1 MNSTNQSN
9 KNRLLNFPGKIFY
22 GWWIVVLTLIITSST
37 SSPAF
42 AAVGVWV
49 DSLEE
54 HFGWSRTQLALAF
67 SLGQLEA
74 SVAGPIVGILVDKIG
89 AKKLIFAGIALVG
102 IGFILLSQTNSLIM
116 FYISYGVV
124 MLGASGGG
132 WLPMMTVINNWFDKK
147 RTLAMGLGGIGFS
160 VGSFLLVPLL
170 AWLVQPEG
178 VGWRITSLSMGV
190 FFLLI
195 AYPISRFVRNS
206 PEELGEIPDGR
217 SFTERGKEGL
227 DRNSIIRVNNDFP
240 MMKIIKMPVF
250 WILAICNGMST
261 MLIGTMTVH
270 LILALKDQGISVQTG
285 AWIWGS
291 TMLFSGAAQVFGGY
305 LGDKV
310 PKNVSLCVLGIIQAI
325 GVIYATFITS
335 VYMASIFVVVFGV
348 GFGARIPL
356 GTAIRGE
363 YFGRKSFGKV
373 LGVSMLPMMLLM
385 TVGPYVAGLMFDH
398 YGSYDRAF
406 YILAF
411 AALVG
416 SIGFL
421 FCRNPNHNKY

>member
-147 RTLAMGLGGIGFS
+147 RTLAMGIGGLGFS
-160 VGSFLLVPLL
+160 MGSFILVPIL
-170 AWLVQPEG
+170 AWLVNPSNF
-178 VGWRITSLSMGV
+178 GWQATSFGLGI
-190 FFLLI
+190 FFLIIAFPIAKLI
-195 AYPISRFVRNS
+195 KNS
-206 PEELGEIPDGR
+206 PEEHGEIPDGYKSHKSDITNTDLNETLNR
-217 SFTERGKEGL
+217 EFEIFEVLK
-227 DRNSIIRVNNDFP
+227 
-240 MMKIIKMPVF
+240 MKSF
-250 WILAICNGMST
+250 WIISICHGTSSMLIST
-261 MLIGTMTVH
+261 MMMH
-270 LILALKDQGISVQTG
+270 MILALKDQGLSLQT
-285 AWIWGS
+285 AALIWGI
-291 TMLFSGAAQVFGGY
+291 TMGYSGLAQIFGGY
-305 LGDKV
+305 IGDKM
-310 PKNVSLCVLGIIQAI
+310 PKNLALCIFGCLQSAGIAI
-325 GVIYATFITS
+325 ATLIGNSFYFIP
-335 VYMASIFVVVFGV
+335 IFVLIYGL
-348 GFGARIPL
+348 GFGARVPL
-356 GTAIRGE
+356 GSSIRGE
-363 YFGRKSFGKV
+363 YFGRKAYGKV
-373 LGVSMLPMMLLM
+373 LGFSMVPMFLLM
-385 TVGPYVAGLMFDH
+385 TIGPLFAGKMFDIFGD
-398 YGSYDRAF
+398 YNYAF
-406 YILAF
+406 LILAGITS
-411 AALVG
+411 VG
-416 SIGFL
+416 SLGFL
-421 FCRNPNHNKY
+421 FAKKPAPKVN

>member
-1 MNSTNQSN
+1 
-9 KNRLLNFPGKIFY
+9 
-22 GWWIVVLTLIITSST
+22 
-37 SSPAF
+37 
-42 AAVGVWV
+42 
-49 DSLEE
+49 
-54 HFGWSRTQLALAF
+54 
-67 SLGQLEA
+67 
-74 SVAGPIVGILVDKIG
+74 
-89 AKKLIFAGIALVG
+89 
-102 IGFILLSQTNSLIM
+102 
-116 FYISYGVV
+116 
-124 MLGASGGG
+124 
-132 WLPMMTVINNWFDKK
+132 
-147 RTLAMGLGGIGFS
+147 MG
-160 VGSFLLVPLL
+160 
-170 AWLVQPEG
+170 
-178 VGWRITSLSMGV
+178 
-190 FFLLI
+190 
-195 AYPISRFVRNS
+195 
-206 PEELGEIPDGR
+206 
-217 SFTERGKEGL
+217 
-227 DRNSIIRVNNDFP
+227 
-240 MMKIIKMPVF
+240 
-250 WILAICNGMST
+250 WILTGESKST
-261 MLIGTMTVH
+261 KEHLIKLLL

-416 SIGFL
+416 IIGFL

>member
-124 MLGASGGG
+124 MLGASAGG

-147 RTLAMGLGGIGFS
+147 RTLAMGIGGLGFS
-160 VGSFLLVPLL
+160 MGSFILVPIL
-170 AWLVQPEG
+170 AWLVNPSNF
-178 VGWRITSLSMGV
+178 GWQATSFGLGI
-190 FFLLI
+190 FFLIIAFPIAKLI
-195 AYPISRFVRNS
+195 KNS
-206 PEELGEIPDGR
+206 P
-217 SFTERGKEGL
+217 
-227 DRNSIIRVNNDFP
+227 
-240 MMKIIKMPVF
+240 
-250 WILAICNGMST
+250 
-261 MLIGTMTVH
+261 
-270 LILALKDQGISVQTG
+270 
-285 AWIWGS
+285 
-291 TMLFSGAAQVFGGY
+291 
-305 LGDKV
+305 
-310 PKNVSLCVLGIIQAI
+310 
-325 GVIYATFITS
+325 
-335 VYMASIFVVVFGV
+335 
-348 GFGARIPL
+348 
-356 GTAIRGE
+356 
-363 YFGRKSFGKV
+363 
-373 LGVSMLPMMLLM
+373 
-385 TVGPYVAGLMFDH
+385 
-398 YGSYDRAF
+398 
-406 YILAF
+406 
-411 AALVG
+411 
-416 SIGFL
+416 
-421 FCRNPNHNKY
+421 

>member
-147 RTLAMGLGGIGFS
+147 RTLAMGIGGLGFS
-160 VGSFLLVPLL
+160 MGSFILVPIL
-170 AWLVQPEG
+170 AWLVNPSNF
-178 VGWRITSLSMGV
+178 GWQATSFGLGI
-190 FFLLI
+190 FFLIIAFPIAKLI
-195 AYPISRFVRNS
+195 KNS
-206 PEELGEIPDGR
+206 PEEHGEIPDGYKSHKSDITNTDLNETLNR
-217 SFTERGKEGL
+217 EFEIFEVLK
-227 DRNSIIRVNNDFP
+227 
-240 MMKIIKMPVF
+240 MKSF
-250 WILAICNGMST
+250 WIISICHGTSSMLIST
-261 MLIGTMTVH
+261 MMMH
-270 LILALKDQGISVQTG
+270 MILALKDQGLSLQT
-285 AWIWGS
+285 AALIWGI
-291 TMLFSGAAQVFGGY
+291 TMGYSGLAQIFGGY
-305 LGDKV
+305 IGDKM
-310 PKNVSLCVLGIIQAI
+310 PKNLALCIFGCLQSA
-325 GVIYATFITS
+325 GVAAATFIGNS
-335 VYMASIFVVVFGV
+335 FYFIPIFELIYGLV
-348 GFGARIPL
+348 FGARVPL
-356 GTAIRGE
+356 GSSIRGE
-363 YFGRKSFGKV
+363 YFGRKAYGKV
-373 LGVSMLPMMLLM
+373 LGFSMVPMFLLM
-385 TVGPYVAGLMFDH
+385 TIGPLFAGKMFDIFGD
-398 YGSYDRAF
+398 YNYAF
-406 YILAF
+406 LILAGITS
-411 AALVG
+411 VG
-416 SIGFL
+416 SLGFL
-421 FCRNPNHNKY
+421 FAKKPAPKVN